1 MSGSTLKK
9 SSSPEKDLDVSSLTE
24 ESGAGMEVKDCQN
37 PDIPILAKIFTR
49 MHYLWSNLL
58 FVKLPFNKDP

>member
-24 ESGAGMEVKDCQN
+24 ESGAGMDEAQVNDCQIIN
-37 PDIPILAKIFTR
+37 ILYLDIF
-49 MHYLWSNLL
+49 HQY
-58 FVKLPFNKDP
+58 